1 MQHLHDPS
9 ALGALLSSRIL
20 NRDSSGLVMD
30 RLDHDALESLVLWYT
45 DDEHGDHGVRLV
57 ESAPL
62 LDAWLEGV
70 LPPIPADEPGHG
82 CTLGAVAFTAG
93 LVFGVEARASMDAEG
108 LEDEPLDLGASLEV
122 HAASFR
128 LPEQWGPE
136 DRKKVTIGLLELHK
150 QLEELESRTPALMYA
165 LFLLAIKHPDESP
178 LAATRLGWCR
188 FLFLAGA
195 VAAGISV
202 WPTIQP
208 GPPAHERSGIAGLL
222 GGRSFPI
229 APDSSDL
236 A

>member
-9 ALGALLSSRIL
+9 ALGALLASRIL
-20 NRDSSGLVMD
+20 NRDSSGLVLD

-57 ESAPL
+57 DSAPL

-70 LPPIPADEPGHG
+70 LPPIPSDQPGHG
-82 CTLGAVAFTAG
+82 STLGAVAFSAG
-93 LVFGVEARASMDAEG
+93 LVFGADARASMDADG
-108 LEDEPLDLGASLEV
+108 LEDEPLDLGACLEV
-122 HAASFR
+122 QGAAFC
-128 LPEQWGPE
+128 LPEEWGPE
-136 DRKKVTIGLLELHK
+136 DRKKVTFGLLEIHT
-150 QLEELESRTPALMYA
+150 QLQELESRIPALMYA

-188 FLFLAGA
+188 FLFFAGA

-202 WPTIQP
+202 WPVLQP
-208 GPPAHERSGIAGLL
+208 GPPAHERSGLVALRA
-222 GGRSFPI
+222 GRSFPI